1 MKNQEALRIFV
12 FVLHRSAIK
21 IHART
26 HARTHTHTHTH
37 THTRLRHIILASR
50 KIQCGT
56 YVQSVS
62 YKTIYIS
69 Y

>member
-37 THTRLRHIILASR
+37 THTQDYDTSFLLRER
-50 KIQCGT
+50 
-56 YVQSVS
+56 YSVEPM
-62 YKTIYIS
+62 YNL
-69 Y
+69 

>member
-26 HARTHTHTHTH
+26 HARTHTQTHTHTH
-37 THTRLRHIILASR
+37 THTK
-50 KIQCGT
+50 KIP
-56 YVQSVS
+56 
-62 YKTIYIS
+62 KTKQNK
-69 Y
+69 